1 MALILL
7 CSCIEHPFV
16 NRMKSRRLNKETH
29 TIDSGQGNKDADSF
43 RILQILEEVAEGRP
57 VTQRDLSKKL
67 GIGLGMVNS
76 YLKRLAQ
83 QGYIQIGHA
92 GKRRLYYLLTPVGI
106 AEKSLLTYRYII
118 KSYQV
123 FSDARERI
131 GNFFA
136 ELEREG
142 VKSIVLYK
150 ATVIA
155 EISLLALQN
164 SSLDLVA
171 IVDDTG
177 AGKRFL
183 GYRIQ
188 PVEALQV
195 LSFDKLLITSED
207 PIEKVSGHLEQYG
220 VKRERLC
227 SLK

>member
-1 MALILL
+1 M
-7 CSCIEHPFV
+7 P
-16 NRMKSRRLNKETH
+16 
-29 TIDSGQGNKDADSF
+29 
-43 RILQILEEVAEGRP
+43 
-57 VTQRDLSKKL
+57 
-67 GIGLGMVNS
+67 
-76 YLKRLAQ
+76 
-83 QGYIQIGHA
+83 
-92 GKRRLYYLLTPVGI
+92 
-106 AEKSLLTYRYII
+106 
-118 KSYQV
+118 
-123 FSDARERI
+123 ER
-131 GNFFA
+131 
-136 ELEREG
+136 
-142 VKSIVLYK
+142 VLYK